1 LLKIKDDP
9 VRFAKNAD
17 MLHSANTVMVSD
29 LQVLL
34 DDIAKKD
41 KQLNDQTA
49 DINHLNQKLL
59 EYE

>member
-1 LLKIKDDP
+1 
-9 VRFAKNAD
+9 
-17 MLHSANTVMVSD
+17 MVSD